1 MLEPL
6 AEDWERAMAV
16 VAHPDDLEYGAAS
29 AIARWTAQGKEA
41 VYVLATR
48 GEAGIDSMAPEEAGP
63 LRAEEERRSAQAVGV
78 RTVEFLDHPDGMI
91 EYGLPLRRDIA
102 RSIRRHRPNV
112 IVSLNPHPTWGGRAL
127 NMADHR
133 AVGAAIL
140 DAVRDAANRWVFRE
154 LLDEGLDPWKGVRM
168 VCFSGAPEP
177 THAVDVTGFI
187 DRGITS
193 LQEHQAYLAGLGGEF
208 DPATFLRNHAAEV
221 GKRLGCELAVSFEV
235 FFF

>member
-29 AIARWTAQGKEA
+29 AIARWTSQGKEV
-41 VYVLATR
+41 VYVLATQ
-48 GEAGIDSMAPEEAGP
+48 GEAGIDGMAPEEAGP
-63 LRAEEERRSAQAVGV
+63 LRAEEERRSARAVGV
-78 RTVEFLDHPDGMI
+78 HTVEFLDHPDGMI
-91 EYGLPLRRDIA
+91 DYGLPLRRDIA

-140 DAVRDAANRWVFRE
+140 DAVRDAGNRWVFRE
-154 LLDEGLDPWKGVRM
+154 LLDERLDPWNGVRM
-168 VCFSGAPEP
+168 VCFNGTPEP

-187 DRGITS
+187 DRGIAS